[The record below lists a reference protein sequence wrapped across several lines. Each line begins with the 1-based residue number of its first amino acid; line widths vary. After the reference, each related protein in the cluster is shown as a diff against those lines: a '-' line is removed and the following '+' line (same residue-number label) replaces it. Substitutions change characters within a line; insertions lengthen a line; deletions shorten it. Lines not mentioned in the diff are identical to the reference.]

1 MARKTFHSFD
11 EIDRELEI
19 LQLQNQLLRIK
30 VRHAAGKTL
39 ASLTPG
45 SLLLDSLGSVGDSL
59 RGSGT
64 LQKLIIMWLA
74 RRIVKPRSA

>member
-1 MARKTFHSFD
+1 MARNTFNSFE

-30 VRHAAGKTL
+30 VRQAAGKTL
-39 ASLTPG
+39 TALAPG
-45 SLLLDSLGSVGDSL
+45 SLLLDSLGSLGDYL

-64 LQKLIIMWLA
+64 VQKLVVMWLA
-74 RRIVKPRSA
+74 KRILK